1 MSWNFEKLAGFL
13 PWYSLITLYKSF
25 IQPHV
30 DYAGII
36 YDEPNKINLCNK
48 IDTCQFNVAL
58 AVTGAIRGSLRKRLH
73 QELGFEH

>member
-1 MSWNFEKLAGFL
+1 MSWNFEKLAG
-13 PWYSLITLYKSF
+13 LYKSF
-25 IQPHV
+25 IQPHL

-36 YDEPNKINLCNK
+36 YDEPNKINLCSK